1 VNGAHTPRKAT
12 SQSDDLAASIAS
24 RTSLAGLGGRDVFE
38 KCFQFT
44 TTENAR
50 KMGVYPYFRPLDK
63 NDGPEAVLDGR
74 RVLMLGS
81 NNYLG
86 LTTHPKV
93 REAAENA
100 IREYGT
106 SMTGSRLVNGSMK
119 LHRELEDKLAAFM
132 GKEGALVFTAGYQ
145 VNLSTLSALLSNKKS
160 VAVIDR
166 NDHASIYDGVR
177 LGQAAGARMARYK
190 HNDPQSLD
198 RCLGELAP
206 EEGALVISDGVF
218 STEGE
223 ILRLPEMLPIIKKHG
238 ARVFIDDAHALGVIG
253 PGGRGTAHHFGLA
266 DQVDLIGGTFSKS
279 LASIGGWLVGDPKV
293 LEYVRHFA
301 PSFMFAASAAPACVA
316 AAMAALDVMQEEGWR
331 MEKLTENADYMR
343 RELRRLGFDVGK
355 SETSIVPVYIREDL
369 RTIFLWKELLEEHG
383 VYTNPFISPG
393 VPPKQAMLR
402 TSYMATHT
410 REQLDRGLEAF
421 EKAGK
426 KFGVILAR
434 LARACG
440 RRVEPQGRSHKPAQG
455 GFWEDRAS
463 FLGPRASGPALP
475 MTYPALPVVG
485 CRETE
490 QRRWRRAFRKRP
502 GGWRRSPTRRTR
514 QRRVDPGPPESRHK
528 WPKWVSID
536 GDPKALDGPYSSG
549 IGLNPGAHTLSPTR
563 SQRLAATRPTST
575 STATAEAAAARKTAG
590 PVPVGV
596 GRFSTR
602 ARWTFR

>member
-1 VNGAHTPRKAT
+1 MSFKDVFVSQGKRLASHPSLLRLMTDDRVMRAFNGALDGQQRVKDAADKLGEAWHLLINGRALPTIDPALDDQIPTVEASRAGATSAAPVNGKPSAASAPPVNGAPTAAKAS

-93 REAAENA
+93 REAALQA

-119 LHRELEDKLAAFM
+119 LHRDLEEKLAAFM
-132 GKEGALVFTAGYQ
+132 GKESALVFTAGYQ

-177 LGQAAGARMARYK
+177 LGQASGARMARYK

-198 RCLGELAP
+198 RCLSELAA
-206 EEGALVISDGVF
+206 EEGALVITDGVF

-223 ILRLPEMLPIIKKHG
+223 ILNLPAMLPIIKKHN
-238 ARVFIDDAHALGVIG
+238 ARLFIDDAHSLGVIG
-253 PGGRGTAHHFGLA
+253 PGGRGTAHHFGLS

-293 LEYVRHFA
+293 LEYIKHFA
-301 PSFMFAASAAPACVA
+301 LSFMFAASSAPPLVAPA
-316 AAMAALDVMQEEGWR
+316 
-331 MEKLTENADYMR
+331 
-343 RELRRLGFDVGK
+343 
-355 SETSIVPVYIREDL
+355 
-369 RTIFLWKELLEEHG
+369 
-383 VYTNPFISPG
+383 
-393 VPPKQAMLR
+393 
-402 TSYMATHT
+402 
-410 REQLDRGLEAF
+410 
-421 EKAGK
+421 
-426 KFGVILAR
+426 
-434 LARACG
+434 
-440 RRVEPQGRSHKPAQG
+440 
-455 GFWEDRAS
+455 
-463 FLGPRASGPALP
+463 
-475 MTYPALPVVG
+475 
-485 CRETE
+485 
-490 QRRWRRAFRKRP
+490 
-502 GGWRRSPTRRTR
+502 
-514 QRRVDPGPPESRHK
+514 
-528 WPKWVSID
+528 
-536 GDPKALDGPYSSG
+536 
-549 IGLNPGAHTLSPTR
+549 IGSL
-563 SQRLAATRPTST
+563 
-575 STATAEAAAARKTAG
+575 
-590 PVPVGV
+590 
-596 GRFSTR
+596 
-602 ARWTFR
+602 